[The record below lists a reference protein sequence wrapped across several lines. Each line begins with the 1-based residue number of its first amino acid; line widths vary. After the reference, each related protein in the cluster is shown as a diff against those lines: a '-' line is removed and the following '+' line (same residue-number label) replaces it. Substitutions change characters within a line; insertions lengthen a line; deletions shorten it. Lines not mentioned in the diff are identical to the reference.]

1 MARTHSQYPRST
13 LRTIL
18 RSHASSSSAHTL
30 SPNSDA
36 IAFVA
41 HLAFLRKLAREV
53 KELVEE
59 EKGRKEKK
67 RVEAADLRRASKPCS
82 CHRGVTDLRRA
93 LAAAPSAERT
103 VKTDALEGLSALGD
117 EQSQGQAD
125 RAVQSCVD
133 AVNRRPLG
141 SISVSGLGNAALD
154 GRVRA
159 SRPTIPASSLRRS
172 EALATFNKP
181 L

>member
-67 RVEAADLRRASKPCS
+67 RVEAADLRRASKVSGWFFSSP
-82 CHRGVTDLRRA
+82 RF
-93 LAAAPSAERT
+93 
-103 VKTDALEGLSALGD
+103 LSALF
-117 EQSQGQAD
+117 
-125 RAVQSCVD
+125 V
-133 AVNRRPLG
+133 P
-141 SISVSGLGNAALD
+141 
-154 GRVRA
+154 
-159 SRPTIPASSLRRS
+159 
-172 EALATFNKP
+172 
-181 L
+181 

>member
-67 RVEAADLRRASKPCS
+67 RVEAADLRRASKDS
-82 CHRGVTDLRRA
+82 LLSVTNRVKGKQIE
-93 LAAAPSAERT
+93 PSR
-103 VKTDALEGLSALGD
+103 
-117 EQSQGQAD
+117 
-125 RAVQSCVD
+125 
-133 AVNRRPLG
+133 
-141 SISVSGLGNAALD
+141 AAL
-154 GRVRA
+154 
-159 SRPTIPASSLRRS
+159 TRS
-172 EALATFNKP
+172 IDVHWAQSAYQD
-181 L
+181 